1 LGLLKSFARQIVFPA
16 IIRTG
21 FENIISHGVITKHL
35 TLMYH
40 GVVNKANPDLSVNHL
55 SKSDFE
61 KHLVYLKKH
70 FNVIPLS
77 EIFDKY
83 RNNSIAKQRT
93 IAITFDDGYENNYI
107 NAFPLLKKYNLPATI
122 FVAAQCLHDTDEM
135 LWYDIIDL
143 FKSEI
148 NLNTLNVSDIQLDP
162 DKKEIL
168 KKIKTIPQLKVFFK
182 TLNTIDKKTITNA
195 LFKENNV
202 QNLRRNIDTE
212 FWKMLNTKQMQEMSN
227 SGLIEIASHSVTH
240 PNLDTLSQPDLEN
253 ELKVS
258 KMLIEESISKE
269 VTSIAFPDGAYN
281 EEVKKMCLKF
291 GYKNLL
297 AVDYRTASDKND
309 KNILPRFCIS
319 NTTTIESNM
328 ISLHRSFAKIGF

>member
-1 LGLLKSFARQIVFPA
+1 LI
-16 IIRTG
+16 
-21 FENIISHGVITKHL
+21 
-35 TLMYH
+35 
-40 GVVNKANPDLSVNHL
+40 
-55 SKSDFE
+55 
-61 KHLVYLKKH
+61 
-70 FNVIPLS
+70 
-77 EIFDKY
+77 
-83 RNNSIAKQRT
+83 
-93 IAITFDDGYENNYI
+93 
-107 NAFPLLKKYNLPATI
+107 
-122 FVAAQCLHDTDEM
+122 
-135 LWYDIIDL
+135 
-143 FKSEI
+143 
-148 NLNTLNVSDIQLDP
+148 
-162 DKKEIL
+162 
-168 KKIKTIPQLKVFFK
+168 
-182 TLNTIDKKTITNA
+182 KKTITNA